1 VIQYKDQGKA
11 PAEAPNLQTAQQ
23 LDLLCQLR
31 GA

>member
-1 VIQYKDQGKA
+1 MDQGKA

-23 LDLLCQLR
+23 LDLPCQQR